1 VGALTWTWD
10 YFFVPQNQATPDGTG
25 FGVFSAIHLGVLGLL
40 GVGIVALVL
49 AYRHSD
55 AARRV
60 RLRLAVGWTVLML
73 EVLRQ
78 LAYLVTRT
86 YTPDIVPLHLCA
98 FATLAV
104 FVDAVRPN
112 RWTGD
117 FLYALGWW
125 GALAADVFPDWANRP
140 ILNIFTWQSFAIH
153 ALILGYV
160 AMRLVAWRTRPRRP
174 KPVAG
179 RRRGRRRC
187 RSRLPRQPGLGHQLL
202 VSQRRLA
209 RLTAGAH
216 PRPRR
221 PLLHPGPDRRR
232 RARLDAALPALG
244 AARTPADDRAGAL
257 RDVPLVH
264 PLSRPV

>member
-125 GALAADVFPDWANRP
+125 GALAADLFPDWANRP

-160 AMRLVAWRTRPRRP
+160 AMRLVAGELVPDVRNLWRVAV
-174 KPVAG
+174 VAG
-179 RRRGRRRC
+179 VGAALGSLANQAWGTNFWFLNAGSPGSPLEPIHALAGPFYIPVLIVAVALVWTLLYLPWVLRGRRRTTA
-187 RSRLPRQPGLGHQLL
+187 P
-202 VSQRRLA
+202 A
-209 RLTAGAH
+209 R
-216 PRPRR
+216 
-221 PLLHPGPDRRR
+221 
-232 RARLDAALPALG
+232 
-244 AARTPADDRAGAL
+244 
-257 RDVPLVH
+257 
-264 PLSRPV
+264 